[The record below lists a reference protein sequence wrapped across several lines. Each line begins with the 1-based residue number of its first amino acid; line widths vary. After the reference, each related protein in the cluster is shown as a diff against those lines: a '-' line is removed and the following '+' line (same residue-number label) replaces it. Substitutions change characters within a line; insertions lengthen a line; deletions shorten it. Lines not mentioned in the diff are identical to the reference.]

1 MKKSLS
7 PVVGIKDENC
17 VNCYACI
24 SACPVKL
31 CNDASGDVVK
41 IDPDRCLGC
50 GSCIDACTHDA
61 RHPIDDFE
69 AFLVD
74 LQKGVPIIAVVAPAA
89 AAQFPNQ
96 YLQLNGFLKHLGVEA
111 FFDVSF
117 GAELTVKSYLQHLK
131 DNSPRAIIAQ
141 PCPAIVSYI
150 ELYQPELLPHLAP
163 ADSPMLHTIKMV
175 KQYYKEYIHHRCAVI
190 SPCIAKKREF
200 EETGWGDYNVT
211 LKAIAEYLRS
221 RRLNLDQYPQI
232 EYSNPPAERAVL
244 FSIPGGLLRTAEREV
259 PGISEMTRKIEGP
272 EIIYPYLEDLNG
284 VISSGRNPLLIDC
297 LNCEKGCN
305 GGPGTDNRETHPDK
319 LEWAIEKRKEESRK
333 RYKQSGRGASRKLGS
348 MISKYW
354 NPSLYSR
361 SYTDL
366 SDNTRY
372 LQPNDLELKGI
383 YGTMKKY
390 THADLY
396 NCSSCGYGSCH
407 EMAVAIHNGL
417 NTKDNCHHYKRQ
429 VLSDIAEKLSSA
441 TAIVQETQL
450 EMQGTCRHFSQSI
463 DKLNSSF
470 EKLGEDVRQESEL
483 LGEFSRIS
491 GNINQI
497 ARQTDMLSLNAGIEA
512 ARSGEQGRGFQVVAH
527 EVKKLAENS
536 RKEAEKIIPC
546 SQSLEELHETLLD
559 KVVHTREQLEE
570 ASNLPEQA
578 LKAMEQISEKVLPHL
593 EAIQEEFQ

>member
-41 IDPDRCLGC
+41 IDSDRCLGC

-61 RHPIDDFE
+61 RYPMDDFDF
-69 AFLVD
+69 FLKD

-89 AAQFPNQ
+89 AAQFPGQ

-131 DNSPRAIIAQ
+131 SNNPKAIIAQ

-150 ELYQPELLPHLAP
+150 ELYRPELLPHLAP
-163 ADSPMLHTIKMV
+163 ADSPMLHTVKMIKH
-175 KQYYKEYIHHRCAVI
+175 YYKDFARHRCAVI

-211 LKAIAEYLRS
+211 LKAIAGYLES
-221 RRLNLDQYPQI
+221 HQLDLNQYPMV

-244 FSIPGGLLRTAEREV
+244 FSSPGGLLRTAEREV

-272 EIIYPYLEDLNG
+272 ETIYPYLNELNR
-284 VISSGRNPLLIDC
+284 VIGSGKNPLLIDC

-305 GGPGTDNRETHPDK
+305 GGPGTSNRETHPDM

-333 RYKQSGRGASRKLGS
+333 RYKKSARGTSRKLAS
-348 MISKYW
+348 MINQHW
-354 NPSLYSR
+354 DPSLYVR
-361 SYTDL
+361 SYVDL
-366 SDNTRY
+366 SENTRY
-372 LQPNDLELKGI
+372 QLPNDKELKDI
-383 YGTMKKY
+383 YATMKKY
-390 THADLY
+390 RKDDLY
-396 NCSSCGYGSCH
+396 NCSSCGYGSCY
-407 EMAVAIHNGL
+407 EMAKAIHNGL
-417 NTKDNCHHYKRQ
+417 NTRENCHHYKRQ

-441 TAIVQETQL
+441 TAIVQDTQV
-450 EMQGTCRHFSQSI
+450 EMKGTCRHFSQII
-463 DKLNSSF
+463 DNLNNSF

-536 RKEAEKIIPC
+536 RQEAEKIIPC

-559 KVVHTREQLEE
+559 KVIHTREQLEE